1 MADRLFTIGHS
12 TRFLEDFIAL
22 LKQYGVARL
31 VDVRTVPRSAHN
43 PRYNREWLPA
53 ALKQVDIAY
62 SHMPALGGFRHA
74 RKDTKNTGWKNL
86 SFRGFA
92 DYMQTEDFARAL
104 DELIETGRTEQVA
117 IMCAEALPWRCHRS
131 LIADALTAR
140 GVEVEHIMNAE
151 RTRPHAL
158 TTFAKIEGQVVTY
171 PGEQPG
177 LDFGK

>member
-1 MADRLFTIGHS
+1 MIFTIGHS
-12 TRFLEDFIAL
+12 TRLLNDFLAL
-22 LKQYGVARL
+22 LKQYGIARL
-31 VDVRTVPRSAHN
+31 VDVRTVPRSAYN

-62 SHMPALGGFRHA
+62 SHVPGLGGLRHP

-104 DELIETGRTEQVA
+104 DELIDAASRERIA

-151 RTRPHAL
+151 RTRPHSL
-158 TTFAKIEGQVVTY
+158 TTFAKVDGQRVSY
-171 PGEQPG
+171 PGEQPS
-177 LDFGK
+177 LDF

>member
-1 MADRLFTIGHS
+1 MIFTIGHS
-12 TRFLEDFIAL
+12 TRFLHDFLAL
-22 LKQYGVARL
+22 LKQYGIARL
-31 VDVRTVPRSAHN
+31 VDVRTVPRSAFN

-62 SHMPALGGFRHA
+62 SHVPALGGFRQP
-74 RKDTKNTGWKNL
+74 RKDTQNTGWKNL

-92 DYMQTEDFARAL
+92 DYMQTEEFTRAL
-104 DELIETGRTEQVA
+104 DELIDAASRERIA

-151 RTRPHAL
+151 RTRPHSL
-158 TTFAKIEGQVVTY
+158 TTFAKVDGQRVSY
-171 PGEQPG
+171 PGEQPS
-177 LDFGK
+177 LDF

>member
-1 MADRLFTIGHS
+1 MIFTIGHS
-12 TRFLEDFIAL
+12 TRFLHDFLAL
-22 LKQYGVARL
+22 LKQYGIARL
-31 VDVRTVPRSAHN
+31 VDVRTVPRSAYN

-62 SHMPALGGFRHA
+62 SHVPALGGFRQP
-74 RKDTKNTGWKNL
+74 RKDTQNTGWKNL

-92 DYMQTEDFARAL
+92 DYMQTEEFTRAL
-104 DELIETGRTEQVA
+104 DELIDAASRERIA

-151 RTRPHAL
+151 RTRPHSL
-158 TTFAKIEGQVVTY
+158 TTFAKVDGQRVSY
-171 PGEQPG
+171 PGEQPS
-177 LDFGK
+177 LDF